1 MKRAPVR
8 DRNTCILLGW
18 TFTLLGFWLL
28 WSAYEGRG
36 RGKPLFLAPFLPW

>member
-8 DRNTCILLGW
+8 DRNTCLVFGW
-18 TFTLLGFWLL
+18 LFTALGFWLL

-36 RGKPLFLAPFLPW
+36 AQKPLLLRPFLPW